1 MPNIYIMNMTYIR
14 SKKIKGQTYYY
25 VVEGKLF
32 RGKVKQKVVKY
43 LGNVYHILDVF
54 TEYEKGRK

>member
-1 MPNIYIMNMTYIR
+1 MNMVYVR

-25 VVEGKLF
+25 IVEGKLF
-32 RGKVKQKVVKY
+32 RGKVKQKVIKY

-54 TEYEKGRK
+54 TEYEKPKK

>member
-1 MPNIYIMNMTYIR
+1 MCLRDIMKMAYIR

-32 RGKVKQKVVKY
+32 RGKVKQKVIKY

-54 TEYEKGRK
+54 TEYENAKK

>member
-1 MPNIYIMNMTYIR
+1 MAMNMAYIR

-25 VVEGKLF
+25 VVEGKLV
-32 RGKVKQKVVKY
+32 RGKVKQKVIKY
-43 LGNVYHILDVF
+43 LGNVGRILEVF